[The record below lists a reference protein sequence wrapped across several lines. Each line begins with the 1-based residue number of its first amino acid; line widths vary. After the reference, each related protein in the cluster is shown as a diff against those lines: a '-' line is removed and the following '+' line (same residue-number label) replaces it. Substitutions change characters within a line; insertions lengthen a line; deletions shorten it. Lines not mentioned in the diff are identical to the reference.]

1 MKRVLILSQTS
12 VFGGAEVVLTD
23 FLKENTSHDFLIFTS
38 SDNSIIGKYK
48 ELLPNAK
55 IITSSTMRF
64 YSMREHPL
72 KAIYEL
78 LIRLKKVNQIVKE
91 HKIDILY
98 GNNTADLI
106 TVVLYK
112 KLYNR
117 QIKIISHIHDMLDLP
132 VYRKYLRFI
141 RRFDNIVDAYIVP
154 SSAGKKAFAEFV
166 HDENKIHV
174 IHNGV
179 SCEHEK
185 TLLTKEQLKEKYGIP
200 VEKRVMLFVG
210 LISKIKRLDL
220 FVNVIDALNEIVD
233 EYVGVVIGKLA
244 DDSFSNFI
252 YHKNIVYLGQRERE
266 TLFKEI
272 YNMAECLIVTSDSEN
287 LSTVSLEAMSA
298 GLFVAARDVGGT
310 SEYIDDDNTG
320 ILLPVNATPDM
331 IAKKIYY
338 IVNNDAKRN
347 AIIEKANEMIKNEF
361 DNNHKCD
368 LINQLIENLGKT
380 E

>member
-112 KLYNR
+112 KIYNR

-141 RRFDNIVDAYIVP
+141 RRFDNIVNAYIVP
-154 SSAGKKAFAEFV
+154 SRAGKKAFAEFV

-185 TLLTKEQLKEKYGIP
+185 TTLTKEQLKEKYGIP
-200 VEKRVMLFVG
+200 AEKKVMLFVG
-210 LISKIKRLDL
+210 QISKRKRPDR
-220 FVNVIDALNEIVD
+220 FIEIVNC
-233 EYVGVVIGKLA
+233 I
-244 DDSFSNFI
+244 
-252 YHKNIVYLGQRERE
+252 NI
-266 TLFKEI
+266 
-272 YNMAECLIVTSDSEN
+272 C
-287 LSTVSLEAMSA
+287 
-298 GLFVAARDVGGT
+298 
-310 SEYIDDDNTG
+310 
-320 ILLPVNATPDM
+320 
-331 IAKKIYY
+331 
-338 IVNNDAKRN
+338 
-347 AIIEKANEMIKNEF
+347 
-361 DNNHKCD
+361 
-368 LINQLIENLGKT
+368 LGKYIL
-380 E
+380 